1 MRRVDRLPSDADALP
16 AGAQVILGNPYQR
29 GPGGAIAPVRG
40 LMVEAV
46 IVAKANKYG
55 AQRTWSEL
63 CQRTFASKWEAER
76 GEQLFLLEKARQISG
91 LVFQPKWTLC
101 VKPKITYAADFS
113 YRENLTVEGHPY
125 GRMVYEDCKGVLT
138 REQRV
143 KLAWLKEKHGIE
155 VKLITRKG
163 GK

>member
-63 CQRTFASKWEAER
+63 CQRMFASKAEAKH
-76 GEQLFLLEKARQISG
+76 GEELRLLEMAGEILNLQYQPSWVLCADKHHKA
-91 LVFQPKWTLC
+91 KYT
-101 VKPKITYAADFS
+101 ADFM
-113 YRENLTVEGHPY
+113 YQKDGVIVVED
-125 GRMVYEDCKGVLT
+125 VKGVMT
-138 REQRV
+138 QAARV
-143 KLAWLKEKHGIE
+143 RMNWLWAKYGIE
-155 VKLITRKG
+155 VKVVR
-163 GK
+163 